1 MKFFRT
7 EGEEKEESHM
17 GGSKNDDLERYLE
30 WRVESWQLD
39 RRNLLKG
46 AAGGLAAATAGGL
59 LGAGRAFG
67 SSFLEEQNPA
77 KGQTLDVFLA
87 NHTPFYAMIGKE
99 FEKRYDAKLNFTR
112 EQFGLIPS
120 KLTPAFQSGGHT
132 WDVAYMWRA
141 WVEQYRDFLQP
152 LSGIGGFKLAA
163 RKKAD
168 MLPVSYKQIKALD
181 GKIYGLPSNV
191 YTYVLYA
198 NKKRLAKAG
207 IKLPKTYSDFVAA
220 SKELTG
226 AGLLGYTDGWAPLYL
241 FPKWCVW
248 LHLNGGE
255 LFKGQTGPVHF
266 DSPEAMQATQDM
278 INLLPSMPKESI
290 TSPWGIYDVEAKKLF
305 FSGKAAMIIDYQH
318 IWYEA
323 QNPAISKVGP
333 GNVAVGLVPGS
344 KKGGPKSGG
353 QFVGECFVIPKTS
366 EKKAAA
372 LQLINFFSNAAQQAG
387 LLTRRAEMQKFDPA
401 GEDGYPAYQSSY
413 KSPKIKAKDKPIV
426 ATTFAQQKFPGK
438 RYETRP
444 AYQAIADAVEAA
456 VSAALN
462 KQKDIEDA
470 HKAAQK
476 AINEIV
482 AKEKRS

>member
-1 MKFFRT
+1 MKRRP
-7 EGEEKEESHM
+7 ES
-17 GGSKNDDLERYLE
+17 NDDLDRYLA
-30 WRVESWQLD
+30 WRVETWRLD
-39 RRNLLKG
+39 RGQLLKG
-46 AAGGLAAATAGGL
+46 AVGALGAGAAASL
-59 LGAGRAFG
+59 LGVGRAFG
-67 SSFLEEQNPA
+67 SSFVEEANPA

-99 FEKRYDAKLNFTR
+99 FEKKYGAKLNFTR

-120 KLTPAFQSGGHT
+120 KLTPAFESGGHS

-141 WVEQYRDFLQP
+141 WVEQYRKFLTP
-152 LSGIGGFKLAA
+152 LDEIGGFRLPASQ
-163 RKKAD
+163 KAD

-198 NKKRLAKAG
+198 NKKRLDKAG
-207 IKLPKTYSDFVAA
+207 IKLPRTYADFLAA
-220 SKELTG
+220 CKELTG

-255 LFKGQTGPVHF
+255 LFKGETGPVHF
-266 DSPEAMQATQDM
+266 DSAEAMQATQDM
-278 INLLPSMPKESI
+278 IDLLPYMPKESI
-290 TSPWGIYDVEAKKLF
+290 TSPWGIYDVEAKKVF
-305 FSGKAAMIIDYQH
+305 FSQKAAMIIDYQH

-333 GNVAVGLVPGS
+333 GNVAVGLIPGS

-353 QFVGECFVIPKTS
+353 QFVGECFVIPRTS
-366 EKKAAA
+366 EKKEAA
-372 LQLINFFSNAAQQAG
+372 LQLIRFFSNATQQTG
-387 LLTRRAEMQKFDPA
+387 LLTRRAEIQKFDPA
-401 GEDGYPAYQSSY
+401 GEDGYPAYKSSY
-413 KSPKIKAKDKPIV
+413 KSPRIKAKDRPIV
-426 ATTFAQQKFPGK
+426 NTTFAQQRYPGK

-444 AYQAIADAVEAA
+444 AYQAIADAIEAA

-462 KQKDIEDA
+462 KQKDVEAA
-470 HKAAQK
+470 HKAGQK
-476 AINEIV
+476 AIDKIV
-482 AKEKRS
+482 AAEKLP

>member
-1 MKFFRT
+1 MKRRP
-7 EGEEKEESHM
+7 ES
-17 GGSKNDDLERYLE
+17 NDDLERYLA
-30 WRVESWQLD
+30 WRVETWRLD
-39 RRNLLKG
+39 RARLLKG
-46 AAGGLAAATAGGL
+46 ALGALGVGAAASAVGV
-59 LGAGRAFG
+59 GRALG
-67 SSFLEEQNPA
+67 SSVGEEANPA

-99 FEKRYDAKLNFTR
+99 FERKYGAKLNFTR

-120 KLTPAFQSGGHT
+120 KLTPAFESGGHS

-141 WVEQYRDFLQP
+141 WVEQYRKFLTP
-152 LSGIGGFKLAA
+152 LDEIGGFRLPAA
-163 RKKAD
+163 QKKD

-198 NKKRLAKAG
+198 NRKRLDKAG
-207 IKLPKTYSDFVAA
+207 IKLPKTYADFVDAC
-220 SKELTG
+220 KELTG
-226 AGLLGYTDGWAPLYL
+226 GGLLGYTDGWAPLYL

-255 LFKGQTGPVHF
+255 LFKGEAGPVHF

-278 INLLPSMPKESI
+278 IDLLPYMPKESI
-290 TSPWGIYDVEAKKLF
+290 TSPWGIYDVEAKKVF

-333 GNVAVGLVPGS
+333 GNVAVGLIPGS

-366 EKKAAA
+366 TKKEAA
-372 LQLINFFSNAAQQAG
+372 LQLIRFFSNARQQTG
-387 LLTRRAEMQKFDPA
+387 LLTRRAELQKFDPA
-401 GEDGYPAYQSSY
+401 GEDGYPAYKSSY
-413 KSPKIKAKDKPIV
+413 RSPKIKAKDRPIV
-426 ATTFAQQKFPGK
+426 NTTFAQQRYPGK

-444 AYQAIADAVEAA
+444 AYQAIADAIEAA

-462 KQKDIEDA
+462 KQKDVEAA

-476 AINEIV
+476 AINKIV
-482 AKEKRS
+482 AAEKLP

>member
-1 MKFFRT
+1 MKRRP
-7 EGEEKEESHM
+7 ES
-17 GGSKNDDLERYLE
+17 NDHLERYLE
-30 WRVESWQLD
+30 WRVEAWRTD
-39 RRNLLKG
+39 RARFLKRFAG
-46 AAGGLAAATAGGL
+46 ALAAGAGASL

-67 SSFLEEQNPA
+67 SQSREEANPA

-99 FEKRYDAKLNFTR
+99 FEKRYGAKLNFTR

-120 KLTPAFQSGGHT
+120 KLTPAFESGGHS

-141 WVEQYRDFLQP
+141 WVEQYRKFLTP
-152 LSGIGGFKLAA
+152 LDEISGFRLPPSQ
-163 RKKAD
+163 KAD
-168 MLPVSYKQIKALD
+168 MLPVAYKQIKALD

-191 YTYVLYA
+191 YTYVLYG
-198 NKKRLAKAG
+198 NKKRLDKAG
-207 IKLPKTYSDFVAA
+207 IKLPRTYGDFVEAC
-220 SKELTG
+220 KELTG
-226 AGLLGYTDGWAPLYL
+226 RGLLGYTDGWAPLYL

-255 LFKGQTGPVHF
+255 LFKGEAGKVRF

-278 INLLPSMPKESI
+278 IDLLPYMPKESI
-290 TSPWGIYDVEAKKLF
+290 TSPWGIYDVEAKKVF

-333 GNVAVGLVPGS
+333 GNVAVGLIPGS
-344 KKGGPKSGG
+344 KKIPGSNKVGPKSGG

-366 EKKAAA
+366 TKKEAA
-372 LQLINFFSNAAQQAG
+372 LQLIRFFSNATQQTG
-387 LLTRRAEMQKFDPA
+387 LLTRRAELQRFDPA
-401 GEDGYPAYQSSY
+401 GEDGYPAYKSSY
-413 KSPKIKAKDKPIV
+413 RSRRIKAKDRPIV
-426 ATTFAQQKFPGK
+426 NTTFAQQRYPGK

-444 AYQAIADAVEAA
+444 AYQAIADAIEAA

-462 KQKDIEDA
+462 KQKDVEAA

-476 AINEIV
+476 AIDEIV
-482 AKEKRS
+482 AAERLP